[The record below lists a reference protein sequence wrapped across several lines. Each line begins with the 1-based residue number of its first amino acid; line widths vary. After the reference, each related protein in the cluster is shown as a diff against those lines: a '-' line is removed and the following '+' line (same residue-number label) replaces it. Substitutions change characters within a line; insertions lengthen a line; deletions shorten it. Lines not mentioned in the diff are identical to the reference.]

1 MSNEPDTIAMLRALA
16 HPVRLGIMRELA
28 ERPETCACDFTELFT
43 VSQPTI
49 SAHLKVLREAGL
61 VRTRRRGNQICYSID
76 LRAVR
81 QIEVIIAGLTT
92 TQVRETA

>member
-1 MSNEPDTIAMLRALA
+1 VSNEPDVVAMLRALA

-49 SAHLKVLREAGL
+49 SIHLKVLREAGL
-61 VRTRRRGNQICYSID
+61 VRTRRRGNQICYSTD
-76 LRAVR
+76 PQAVR
-81 QIEVIIAGLTT
+81 QIEAAVAGLTAA
-92 TQVRETA
+92 QVREIA

>member
-1 MSNEPDTIAMLRALA
+1 VSNEPETVAMLRALA

-49 SAHLKVLREAGL
+49 SSHLRVLREARL

-76 LRAVR
+76 PQAVR
-81 QIEVIIAGLTT
+81 QIEVLIAGLTAA
-92 TQVRETA
+92 QVREIA